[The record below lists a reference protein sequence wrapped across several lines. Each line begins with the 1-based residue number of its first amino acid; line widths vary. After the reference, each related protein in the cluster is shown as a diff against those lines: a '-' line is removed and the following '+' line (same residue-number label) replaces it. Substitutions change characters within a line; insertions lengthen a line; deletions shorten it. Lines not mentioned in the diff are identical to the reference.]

1 MCILYNQCICVYI
14 VYLCVYI
21 YISKT
26 FHYWITNSNDFDR
39 KQWEYWL
46 RIPRKKQYV
55 FINNC
60 PSQNVGR
67 TTKWVPSVL
76 SWFSCN
82 EHTYAQIQ
90 VSKYQP

>member
-1 MCILYNQCICVYI
+1 MCILYNQCIYAYT
-14 VYLCVYI
+14 VYLYI
-21 YISKT
+21 YPKHSNIGSPIAMISTK
-26 FHYWITNSNDFDR
+26 

-82 EHTYAQIQ
+82 EHTYTQIQ